1 MDRLVKDLLAAPVI
15 PQMFPAE
22 EVEAVRAS
30 ISSFSSLV
38 PKFQSTLRVGVEQL
52 FNQLLRPKLRT
63 LLTDVY
69 KDVSYVLDDD
79 AYAAAEYQDV
89 VRKRFI
95 KAWEGLAEGYKVRCV
110 RNKVDFTLMRI
121 VAQDTLMENNY
132 RLFFGLA
139 LDVLIRP
146 WEKLVLGQKYNE
158 VPSAHRAGRRAP
170 SKENLFHLSTF
181 FLSFSSQL
189 GAVRFDRDLRAIAT
203 YLSSQTAFGDVREKF
218 VRLQQIATLLNLDHV
233 RPLLTTSSSRV

>member
-1 MDRLVKDLLAAPVI
+1 MDRLVKDLLSSPVI
-15 PQMFPAE
+15 PQTFPAE
-22 EVEAVRAS
+22 EVEAARTG
-30 ISSFSSLV
+30 ISSFSSIV

-63 LLTDVY
+63 LLADVY

-79 AYAAAEYQDV
+79 AYATAEYQDV

-95 KAWEGLAEGYKVRCV
+95 KAWGGLAEGYKVR
-110 RNKVDFTLMRI
+110 RDNNNQKKGFHTNDT
-121 VAQDTLMENNY
+121 QDTLTENNY

-158 VPSAHRAGRRAP
+158 VLLLVTRRP
-170 SKENLFHLSTF
+170 F
-181 FLSFSSQL
+181 F
-189 GAVRFDRDLRAIAT
+189 
-203 YLSSQTAFGDVREKF
+203 
-218 VRLQQIATLLNLDHV
+218 
-233 RPLLTTSSSRV
+233 

>member
-1 MDRLVKDLLAAPVI
+1 MLLNDLDVSASHMDRLVKDLLGAPAI
-15 PQMFPAE
+15 PQTFPTG
-22 EVEAVRAS
+22 EVEAVRTS
-30 ISSFSSLV
+30 ISSFSNMV

-63 LLTDVY
+63 LLADVY

-95 KAWEGLAEGYKVRCV
+95 KAWEGLAEGYKVRPWIEREMKAAV
-110 RNKVDFTLMRI
+110 NLIHNFFFL
-121 VAQDTLMENNY
+121 AQDTLTENNY

-158 VPSAHRAGRRAP
+158 V
-170 SKENLFHLSTF
+170 LT
-181 FLSFSSQL
+181 
-189 GAVRFDRDLRAIAT
+189 T
-203 YLSSQTAFGDVREKF
+203 
-218 VRLQQIATLLNLDHV
+218 
-233 RPLLTTSSSRV
+233 TTSSAAGVRSFRQIFFFFLIHTAPSLSLSFVR